1 MSKAYKYVKKEGLF
15 FLAYFLLGLT
25 RVVIANSYLFGVNRF
40 KINEFVQYI
49 AAFIFILSFCVG
61 KYKMKELWIRLCA
74 AIMVFLVTRQSHSIE
89 FGLSA
94 LAVITCVN
102 ISSDKIVKNCI
113 RNNIFFAS
121 IVVIP
126 ALLGIIPNDVYS
138 HEGMT
143 AYSFGF
149 AYYSNLPNLVFSI
162 ILAAY
167 YSAKNKR
174 RERIVLLISVPVQI
188 IMYKLGTVRLTYYL
202 YLIFIVV
209 AIITQFCYNRRKKH
223 KILIFVATVMY
234 PIACIAT
241 IIASFVYQKS
251 DILSKF
257 NVMLNYRLG
266 FNAAGFSRYGI
277 NFFGTKL
284 QATSETW
291 DSNYINHYFYIDSG
305 YVNSLISYGIIFFI
319 ALLIGYSFLSRY
331 AVKNNQVKLG
341 VWCLIICI
349 YSVIN
354 NWLFNVAINPLPMIA
369 FNFIWN
375 SRAKK
380 QMSAKVRKE
389 NYGKILLYNSKYI
402 K

>member
-25 RVVIANSYLFGVNRF
+25 HVVIANSYLFGVNRF

-61 KYKMKELWIRLCA
+61 KYKMKELWIRLCV

-94 LAVITCVN
+94 LTVITCVN

-126 ALLGIIPNDVYS
+126 ALIGIIPNDVYF

-174 RERIVLLISVPVQI
+174 RERIILLISIPVQI
-188 IMYKLGTVRLTYYL
+188 IMYKLCTVRLTYYL
-202 YLIFIVV
+202 YLIFLVIVM
-209 AIITQFCYNRRKKH
+209 ITQFYNKRKKH
-223 KILIFVATVMY
+223 KILTFIATVMY
-234 PIACIAT
+234 PIACIVT
-241 IIASFVYQKS
+241 IIVSLLYQKS
-251 DILSKF
+251 GILSKI

-277 NFFGTKL
+277 NLFGTKL
-284 QATSETW
+284 QTVSETW
-291 DSNYINHYFYIDSG
+291 DSSYINHYFYIDSG

-354 NWLFNVAINPLPMIA
+354 NWLFNVAINPLPVIA
-369 FNFIWN
+369 FNLMWN
-375 SRAKK
+375 SKN
-380 QMSAKVRKE
+380 QMSTRVRKR
-389 NYGKILLYNSKYI
+389 NYGKVLLYNSKYI